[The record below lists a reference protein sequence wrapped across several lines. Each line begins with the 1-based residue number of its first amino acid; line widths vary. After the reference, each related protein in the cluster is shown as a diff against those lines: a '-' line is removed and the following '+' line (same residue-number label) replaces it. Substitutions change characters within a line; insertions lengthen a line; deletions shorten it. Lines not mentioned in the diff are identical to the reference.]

1 MNFDIPVFQL
11 KKLAKTRSRENNVP
25 LNIALDQIAREQ
37 GFPDWHHLAFREK
50 RERDAATIFRRMD
63 EGDLLLLGARPRQGK
78 TVLALQLLLKA
89 LRAGELGYVFSLE
102 YTEAQVLQQLYR
114 LGMKPDEFGLM
125 LNIRTSDDICAD
137 YISTIISR
145 HKRPAFVVIDFLQL
159 LDQKR
164 ENPDIETQVGQLANL
179 ARASSSKVVVLSQID
194 RSFDQKNAN
203 LPTISNIR
211 MPNTLN
217 VAHFGKT
224 CFIHNGEMHLS
235 VSGE

>member
-1 MNFDIPVFQL
+1 
-11 KKLAKTRSRENNVP
+11 
-25 LNIALDQIAREQ
+25 
-37 GFPDWHHLAFREK
+37 
-50 RERDAATIFRRMD
+50 
-63 EGDLLLLGARPRQGK
+63 
-78 TVLALQLLLKA
+78 
-89 LRAGELGYVFSLE
+89 
-102 YTEAQVLQQLYR
+102 
-114 LGMKPDEFGLM
+114 M

-224 CFIHNGEMHLS
+224 CFIHN
-235 VSGE
+235 